1 MLLFILVTI
10 LVNLVIVLIIAGCDS
25 VVVSCRM
32 VKALHIFL
40 LVDGNVTV
48 TLQQPTACDLAMLI
62 PDVVSLL
69 VLVKS
74 TVKACSLTPDSH
86 VGLVKDMLLVP
97 VGPGQA
103 KLNLIQVRLPC
114 TLPGHVAG
122 LCIYIPI

>member
-1 MLLFILVTI
+1 MLLVILITT
-10 LVNLVIVLIIAGCDS
+10 LVNLVIVVIIAGCDS

-62 PDVVSLL
+62 PDLVSLL

-74 TVKACSLTPDSH
+74 TMKACSLTTDSH